1 MQIQDESGAAS
12 GAGFIVAVV
21 AIVIGLALLPI
32 VLDQITIVDEC
43 TNTTTGDGQIC
54 GTDPANETRN
64 LTATQSTILNL
75 VPTFYLI
82 GMFVGVIA
90 WLAITRRG

>member
-1 MQIQDESGAAS
+1 MIDDEMGAVSG
-12 GAGFIVAVV
+12 GGFIVAVV

-32 VLDQITIVDEC
+32 VTNQITLVDEC
-43 TNTTTGDGQIC
+43 TLTTTGEGVPC

-75 VPTFYLI
+75 IPTFYLI